1 MEGINRHLVSSSNSK
16 EEIIILHNVSKV
28 YTINPN
34 LKGGIKNFIVNMHKI
49 FLSKQRFTVFE
60 NLNIKIHKGESV
72 AIVGKN
78 GVGKSTL
85 LSIISG
91 IEKPTT
97 GQVIVKGRVIPMLEL
112 GAGFHPDLT
121 GRENIFLNAVLLGM
135 KIKEVKAVLDQ
146 IIDFSELGSFIDE
159 PVRIYS
165 SGMLARLGF
174 SIAVHVKGD
183 ILIIDEILAVGDKDF
198 QLKCI
203 DKINELHRSG
213 KTIIL
218 VSHNP
223 SDIYKVCT
231 RAIWINDKTVY
242 MDGDVDHVLKCY
254 LGEV

>member
-1 MEGINRHLVSSSNSK
+1 MTCVSEGSTTPLNDR
-16 EEIIILHNVSKV
+16 EEIIIVDSVSKV
-28 YTINPN
+28 YSINAN
-34 LKGGIKNFIVNMHKI
+34 LKAGIKNFIVNIRKTL
-49 FLSKQRFTVFE
+49 FSKQAFTVFE
-60 NLNIKIHKGESV
+60 NLNIKIYKGEAV
-72 AIVGKN
+72 AIIGKN

-97 GQVIVKGRVIPMLEL
+97 GKVIVKGSVIPMLEL

-135 KIKEVKAVLDQ
+135 KIKEVKAVLNQ
-146 IIDFSELGSFIDE
+146 IIEFSELGSFIDE

-174 SIAVHVKGD
+174 SIAVHIKGD
-183 ILIIDEILAVGDKDF
+183 ILIIDEVLAVGDKDF

-203 DKINELHRSG
+203 DKIKELHRSG

-231 RAIWINDKTVY
+231 RAIWINNKTVY
-242 MDGDVDHVLKCY
+242 MDGDVEHVLKCY
-254 LGEV
+254 LGTA